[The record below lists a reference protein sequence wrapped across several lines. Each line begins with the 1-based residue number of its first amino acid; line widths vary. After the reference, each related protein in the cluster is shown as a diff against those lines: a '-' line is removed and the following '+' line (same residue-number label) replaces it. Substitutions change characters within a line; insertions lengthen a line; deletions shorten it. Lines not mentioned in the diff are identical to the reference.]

1 MSELYKFW
9 CKKSI
14 RILLLLLVIPLLF
27 GVGYFFDLSYMIED
41 GEMADNV
48 LAYCAQMQLLIK
60 NIYFLAVIFIS
71 CDVFSGEIEN
81 GQIRISMVHM
91 YSRKKLMM
99 EKYLSL
105 CGVITMFHCFFWAV
119 NALIY
124 CLCMQKIN
132 MPILICDRN
141 VMVYIQ
147 IFVGY
152 LESFFLCIALAF
164 CTGLFLKK
172 MHNVVLIYILWF
184 SLRYM
189 EEVIGL
195 KDIVVEFTADY
206 LTETASA
213 LSVGWNI
220 FFLNGLMGVIFV
232 LLGICVFQHKDMKK

>member
-91 YSRKKLMM
+91 YSRKISF
-99 EKYLSL
+99 SL
-105 CGVITMFHCFFWAV
+105 W
-119 NALIY
+119 
-124 CLCMQKIN
+124 
-132 MPILICDRN
+132 CDNN
-141 VMVYIQ
+141 VS
-147 IFVGY
+147 
-152 LESFFLCIALAF
+152 L
-164 CTGLFLKK
+164 LFLGSKCFD
-172 MHNVVLIYILWF
+172 ILF
-184 SLRYM
+184 VYA
-189 EEVIGL
+189 
-195 KDIVVEFTADY
+195 KNKYAD
-206 LTETASA
+206 
-213 LSVGWNI
+213 
-220 FFLNGLMGVIFV
+220 F
-232 LLGICVFQHKDMKK
+232 DM

>member
-99 EKYLSL
+99 EK
-105 CGVITMFHCFFWAV
+105 
-119 NALIY
+119 
-124 CLCMQKIN
+124 
-132 MPILICDRN
+132 
-141 VMVYIQ
+141 
-147 IFVGY
+147 
-152 LESFFLCIALAF
+152 
-164 CTGLFLKK
+164 
-172 MHNVVLIYILWF
+172 
-184 SLRYM
+184 
-189 EEVIGL
+189 
-195 KDIVVEFTADY
+195 
-206 LTETASA
+206 
-213 LSVGWNI
+213 
-220 FFLNGLMGVIFV
+220 
-232 LLGICVFQHKDMKK
+232 

>member
-1 MSELYKFW
+1 
-9 CKKSI
+9 
-14 RILLLLLVIPLLF
+14 
-27 GVGYFFDLSYMIED
+27 
-41 GEMADNV
+41 
-48 LAYCAQMQLLIK
+48 
-60 NIYFLAVIFIS
+60 
-71 CDVFSGEIEN
+71 
-81 GQIRISMVHM
+81 
-91 YSRKKLMM
+91 
-99 EKYLSL
+99 
-105 CGVITMFHCFFWAV
+105 
-119 NALIY
+119 
-124 CLCMQKIN
+124 
-132 MPILICDRN
+132 
-141 VMVYIQ
+141 MVYIQ

-184 SLRYM
+184 FLRYM

-220 FFLNGLMGVIFV
+220 FFLNGLIGVIFV